1 MKVSTISANTYT
13 ERFKLKALKAPKRGQ
28 ENPIIEN
35 GITKKA
41 IEIMKNLS
49 EIIENDW
56 AKIKKSGNL
65 LDSPQYLVA
74 DKKGNFVTIKPVY
87 QSQTEKYILMEV
99 ENDKTIDRVLFNRRK
114 PYEYTFDH
122 AVITPYGSASGK
134 TSFLMISP
142 GSTSSFPLRFA
153 SAIEISDS
161 SEVSSGTTSLTS

>member
-1 MKVSTISANTYT
+1 
-13 ERFKLKALKAPKRGQ
+13 
-28 ENPIIEN
+28 
-35 GITKKA
+35 
-41 IEIMKNLS
+41 MKNLS

-56 AKIKKSGNL
+56 AKIKKNGNL

-122 AVITPYGSASGK
+122 AAITPYGSVSGK
-134 TSFLMISP
+134 TYN
-142 GSTSSFPLRFA
+142 STKEHDKIVEDRVNSYIENFGKKAVKQAEERNLR
-153 SAIEISDS
+153 
-161 SEVSSGTTSLTS
+161 T

>member
-13 ERFKLKALKAPKRGQ
+13 ERFKLKALKAAKRGQ

-99 ENDKTIDRVLFNRRK
+99 ENDKTIDRV
-114 PYEYTFDH
+114 
-122 AVITPYGSASGK
+122 
-134 TSFLMISP
+134 
-142 GSTSSFPLRFA
+142 
-153 SAIEISDS
+153 
-161 SEVSSGTTSLTS
+161 

>member
-56 AKIKKSGNL
+56 TKIKKSGNL

-134 TSFLMISP
+134 TYN
-142 GSTSSFPLRFA
+142 STKEHDKIVEDRVNSYIENFGKKAVKQAEERNLR
-153 SAIEISDS
+153 
-161 SEVSSGTTSLTS
+161 T